1 MLYRVRVKFK
11 YVRPG
16 GRLPQQTSRL
26 VLVRDQSEILAIQEA
41 QKRVNGTITE
51 IVGIDWL

>member
-1 MLYRVRVKFK
+1 MYDQVVDCLNKLV
-11 YVRPG
+11 
-16 GRLPQQTSRL
+16 RL